1 MRKSSLLT
9 ALFLMFSFMGFAQE
23 WHGITSDSPT
33 KMKQTLVSST
43 ENEIVVDVQ
52 IDGFYTKTVRTP
64 NGPQLIVSIDKMA
77 SMLEAG
83 APDLPVGYISA
94 VIGDRAEMTVNVV
107 KSNYVDFEN
116 VEVAPSKGNFSRQ
129 INPEDVP
136 YTYGEMYQQ
145 NAFWPA
151 TQAYLAAPYI
161 MRDLRGQNIMVSPIA
176 YNPVTKTLRVYTN
189 MTIAMT
195 KVSDNGENQ
204 KVARRGDAKV
214 SPEFK
219 AAYDRRFINFGESAA
234 RYPWIEDNGEMLVI
248 CADQFMASMQPFVDW
263 KNQSGRPTTMV
274 SVTTAGGNNADAIK
288 SYITNMYNDPNHNLV
303 YVLLV
308 GDYEHITPH
317 PFSYEGTQYSDI
329 WFGMVDGTDYY
340 EEVFVGR
347 FSVQTDAHV
356 TTQVNKVLYYERDM
370 QAGTTFGDKGL
381 GIGAIGAGSGHYGE
395 DDYQHI
401 DFIRDTLLNYTYTT
415 VTDLHQGGGA
425 SASSISNTINQG
437 VSVINYCNHGSET
450 SWGVANYSTSNVNA
464 LTNDNMLPYVWSV
477 ACLNGKFN
485 YGGANGECFAE
496 AWMRAT
502 NNSTGAPTGAI
513 GGMFSWISQPW
524 QPPMYGQDEMVNI
537 LTEWRNT
544 DQFNHTLASTSL
556 NGALGVLDA
565 GTSSAFT
572 ATQHSW
578 ILFGDPSLMV
588 RTDNPTAMNVS
599 VNPSILMIGMN
610 GAEITADAAY
620 AIATLSNAEGVI
632 ATARIIDG
640 VANLEFA
647 PLSAVE
653 TLTLTVIGY
662 NKVTEVLSIDVLP
675 AAGAFISVDAFT
687 PGIVPVAEEQNMSMT
702 FKNVGVDPTTGETN
716 IVLTSSDPNITFSDN
731 EGSFGVLGANET
743 ITLEDEFAFTVA
755 SGVADGTKIQ
765 IDVTATCGANVWNG
779 KARITVG
786 APVIEF
792 QNFQYAGSFVPG
804 ETQTVVANFNNVGHY
819 MATNAMVT
827 VSSTS
832 SYVTFVNDTYELG
845 TLDSEGVGASLFEVI
860 VDAACPTTE
869 VLPLTFTLTADND
882 ITIVG
887 EGIMKNSCN
896 VIFDLTD
903 SYGDGWNGNQLTV
916 SFSDGTPQ
924 QNLTIENGTS
934 ATYTLSIGSGV
945 HVTLGWITGS
955 YTYECSF
962 TVAYED
968 GEQITSASNLSASY
982 NFQFDVNCAGEPVTV
997 APVQNLEANVIAN
1010 TVTLT
1015 WDAPATGNPEGYIV
1029 NRNGVTIAELV
1040 PELTYVDE
1048 NLAWETTYTYTVI
1061 AKYATGNSLPVVVT
1075 AVTGVDAVDENEVA
1089 FGIYPNPVEN
1099 VMNINTNAASY
1110 EYQLI
1115 NSIGQVVISGKAE
1128 GNTKINVSEMNNGVY
1143 FLKVV
1148 ANGNTSIEKVII
1160 K

>member
-1 MRKSSLLT
+1 
-9 ALFLMFSFMGFAQE
+9 MFSFMGFAQE

-64 NGPQLIVSIDKMA
+64 NGPQVIVSIDKMA

-83 APDLPVGYISA
+83 APDLPVGHISA

-151 TQAYLAAPYI
+151 TQAYLTAPYI

-189 MTIAMT
+189 MTIVMT

-204 KVARRGDAKV
+204 KVARRSDAKV

-234 RYPWIEDNGEMLVI
+234 KYPWIEDNGEMLVI
-248 CADQFMASMQPFVDW
+248 CADQFMAGMQPFVDW

-317 PFSYEGTQYSDI
+317 PFSYSSATQYSDI
-329 WFGMVDGTDYY
+329 WFGMVEGTDYY

-356 TTQVNKVLYYERDM
+356 ATHVNKVLYYERDM
-370 QAGTTFGDKGL
+370 QDGVTFGDKGL
-381 GIGAIGAGSGHYGE
+381 GIGAVGAGSGHNGE

-401 DFIRDTLLNYTYTT
+401 DFIRDTLLHYTYST
-415 VTDLHQGGGA
+415 VTELHQGGGSLPGGQNA
-425 SASSISNTINQG
+425 TAANISSTINSG
-437 VSVINYCNHGSET
+437 VSIINYCNHGSET

-464 LTNDNMLPYVWSV
+464 LTNDNMLPIVWSV

-485 YGGANGECFAE
+485 YGGASGECFAE

-502 NNSTGAPTGAI
+502 DNSTGTPTGAI

-524 QPPMYGQDEMVNI
+524 IPPMYGQDEMVDI
-537 LTEWRNT
+537 LTEWRHT
-544 DQFNHTLASTSL
+544 DQFNHTLAGTSL
-556 NGALGVLDA
+556 NGALGVLDYGMDNA
-565 GTSSAFT
+565 ST

-578 ILFGDPSLMV
+578 ILFGDPSLLV
-588 RTDNPTAMNVS
+588 RTANPTAMNVS
-599 VNPSILMIGMN
+599 VNPAVLMIGMN
-610 GAEITADAAY
+610 SVEITADATY
-620 AIATLSNAEGVI
+620 GIATLSNAEGVI
-632 ATARIIDG
+632 ATARIING
-640 VANLEFA
+640 VANMEFA

-662 NKVTEVLSIDVLP
+662 NKVTEVLPLEVLP
-675 AAGAFISVDAFT
+675 AAGAYISLDAFT
-687 PGIVPVAEEQNMSMT
+687 PGTVPVAEEQQMSMT
-702 FKNVGVDPTTGETN
+702 FKNVGVDPTTGETT

-731 EGSFGVLGANET
+731 EGSFGILGANET

-765 IDVTATCGANVWNG
+765 IDITATCGANVWNG

-786 APVIEF
+786 APIIEF

-804 ETQTVVANFNNVGHY
+804 ETQTVVANFGNVGHY

-832 SYVTFVNDTYELG
+832 SYVTFGNDTYELG
-845 TLDSEGVGASLFEVI
+845 TLDSEGVGASLFEVT

-869 VLPLTFTLTADND
+869 VLPLTFTLTADNG
-882 ITIVG
+882 ITVVG
-887 EGIMKNSCN
+887 EGVMKNSCN
-896 VIFDLTD
+896 VVFDLTD

-924 QNLTIENGTS
+924 QNLTIDNGSS

-945 HVTLGWITGS
+945 HVTLGWIAGS

-968 GEQITSASNLSASY
+968 GDQITSASSLSASY
-982 NFQFDVNCAGEPVTV
+982 SFQFDVNCAGEPVTV
-997 APVQNLEANVIAN
+997 APVQNLEANVIGN

-1015 WDAPATGNPEGYIV
+1015 WDAPATGNPVSYIV
-1029 NRNGVTIAELV
+1029 NRNGINIAELS
-1040 PELTYVDE
+1040 ELTYVDE
-1048 NLAWETTYTYTVI
+1048 NLAWETTYTYTVV
-1061 AKYATGNSLPVVVT
+1061 AQYATGSSLPVVVT